1 MNRFPA
7 RVLSFLSLFLVPL
20 AVAQTPV
27 PVTVDPVGFTGTY
40 SIVGVLPAA
49 NTGVKVFNLA
59 PGAYQMDI
67 GAAGSCSRKSFVVN
81 GDGTVANSPLADS
94 SGAFDFAGSTLQ
106 FRNAVVQVQGG
117 GFAGRAWLALNA
129 AAADYV
135 VAPFSRVVVPDTVY
149 RLRADQSFTST
160 HFHVDAGGMVQPD
173 ASGAGS
179 CAPSNIVSASTDSL
193 DFLATAVAFRTAT
206 VRFDP
211 RLYPGGYSVHPVEVP
226 SFAAGTRDV
235 VLIRG
240 FSRQVK
246 LSTLDSLGQFSFRV
260 QADGDL
266 AYYTQAGL
274 PSSVNQVDLDNAAT
288 PRAVR
293 FRNATVHF
301 VPGDFAGLYRFD
313 RSTAQHLSAQSGS
326 TSHVLVPDTRYEMRI
341 GASRIGY
348 IVDAAGNL
356 QGGSFGALANAADL
370 LDLQGETA
378 YFRTSRVAITPTNAG
393 DTGLWRVVD
402 VTPAAG
408 ISGALQAALV
418 VNAAYALNDL
428 DAGAGGTA
436 SFSVGSP
443 CIVTPSSI
451 SFPGN
456 SAYRLTCVPRANAG
470 ADASVGEGSTVVLDG
485 SGSFIP
491 GGGQPSYSWSQVGG
505 PAASLSDSGAAAPS
519 FIAPMVAGGSTVLTF
534 QLVVSDG
541 YAFSDADSVNITV
554 VNVNS
559 APVADAGDDF
569 SIREGATGQLVGTNS
584 YDPDGDGLGYLWTQV
599 GGPPVALQP
608 GNTAP
613 SPTFVAPLANGAP
626 LVFRLA
632 VFDGEA
638 WSAASPG
645 SDPAE
650 PDVVQVMV
658 GANTPPVANAGA
670 DLTANEG
677 TVVTLDG
684 NASAD
689 SDGDGITFQWTQVSG
704 STVVTLSGATSA
716 SPSFTAPPVGAGG
729 EAYAFSLVVTDD
741 YAFNPRASVPD
752 VVLVNVQDTVAPP
765 RCDLA
770 EPGVASLWPPD
781 HKLREVAIRNVVDPN
796 GGTPAVTI
804 TAVTQDEPV
813 EGQGDGDTQPD
824 ASAAGTG
831 KVLLRAE
838 RSGQGNGRVY
848 RVHFQAVA
856 NGQSCSGAVTVVV
869 PKTRQSTAIDDGQA
883 YSSF

>member
-1 MNRFPA
+1 MKRIPA
-7 RVLSFLSLFLVPL
+7 HALSFLSLFLVPL

-27 PVTVDPVGFTGTY
+27 PVTVDPVGYAGTY
-40 SIVGVLPAA
+40 TIVGVLPAS
-49 NTGVKVFNLA
+49 NTGSKLFNLA
-59 PGAYQMDI
+59 PGAYQVDI

-81 GDGTVANSPLADS
+81 PDGTVANSPVADS
-94 SGAFDFAGSTLQ
+94 SGAFDFAGSILR
-106 FRNAVVQVQGG
+106 FRNTVVQVQGG
-117 GFAGRAWLALNA
+117 GYAGRAWLALNA
-129 AAADYV
+129 AAADFV
-135 VAPFSRVVVPDTVY
+135 AAPFSRVVVPDTVY
-149 RLRADQSFTST
+149 RLRVDQSFTST
-160 HFHVDAGGMVQPD
+160 HFHVDAAGQVQPD
-173 ASGAGS
+173 AGAAVN
-179 CAPSNIVSASTDSL
+179 CAPSNIVSASADSL
-193 DFLATAVAFRTAT
+193 DFLGSAVTFRTAP

-226 SFAAGTRDV
+226 AFAGGERDV
-235 VLIRG
+235 VLVRG
-240 FSRQVK
+240 FSQQVK
-246 LSTLDSLGQFSFRV
+246 LSSLDSMGQFSFRL

-266 AYYTQAGL
+266 AHYTPPGST
-274 PSSVNQVDLDNAAT
+274 PSVDQVDLDNAAT

-293 FRNATVHF
+293 FRNTTAHF

-313 RSTAQHLSAQSGS
+313 RSTAQHLSAQSGA
-326 TSHVLVPDTRYEMRI
+326 TSHVLVPGTRYEMRI
-341 GASRIGY
+341 GATRIGY
-348 IVDAAGNL
+348 VVDAAGNL
-356 QGGSFGALANAADL
+356 QGGSFGALANGADL
-370 LDLQGETA
+370 FDLQGETA
-378 YFRTSRVAITPTNAG
+378 YFRTTRVAITPTNAG
-393 DTGLWRVVD
+393 DAGLWRIVD

-408 ISGALQAALV
+408 LSGPLQAALV
-418 VNAAYALNDL
+418 VNATYALNDL
-428 DAGAGGTA
+428 DAVSGGTA
-436 SFSVGSP
+436 NFSVGAP
-443 CIVTPSSI
+443 CSVTPSSI

-456 SAYRLTCVPRANAG
+456 SSYRLTCVPRANAG

-491 GGGQPSYSWSQVGG
+491 GGGQPTHSWSQVGG
-505 PAASLSDSGAAAPS
+505 PAVSLSDSGSATPSFVAPS
-519 FIAPMVAGGSTVLTF
+519 VAGGSTVLTF

-559 APVADAGDDF
+559 APAADAGDDF

-599 GGPPVALQP
+599 GGTPVTLLP

-632 VFDGEA
+632 VFDGDA

-645 SDPAE
+645 NDPAE
-650 PDVVQVMV
+650 PDVVQVTV
-658 GANTPPVANAGA
+658 GANTAPVANAGA
-670 DLTANEG
+670 DLVANEG

-684 NASAD
+684 NASND

-704 STVVTLSGATSA
+704 SSAVTLSGATSA
-716 SPSFTAPPVGAGG
+716 TPSFTAPPVGAGG
-729 EAYAFSLVVTDD
+729 EVYAFSLVVTDD
-741 YAFNPRASVPD
+741 YAFNPRTSVPD

-781 HKLREVAIRNVVDPN
+781 HKLREVVIRNVVDPN
-796 GGTPAVTI
+796 GGTPAVTV

-813 EGQGDGDTQPD
+813 DGLGDGDTQPD
-824 ASAAGTG
+824 ASAAGAG